1 MLRVEYGVGLT
12 ITLGQTLHR
21 GRRKIRIR
29 NQRENIDIQTLGI
42 VALKIIAI
50 FYDKRMLI
58 AHLIDRRP
66 AVGLQARPLQH
77 QVVRQFRLRYFDKA
91 LHVLAAHRDVDVVVP
106 RNEAPVAQ
114 CAEQRSPIEPIR
126 YIVGVA

>member
-1 MLRVEYGVGLT
+1 
-12 ITLGQTLHR
+12 
-21 GRRKIRIR
+21 
-29 NQRENIDIQTLGI
+29 
-42 VALKIIAI
+42 
-50 FYDKRMLI
+50 MLI

-66 AVGLQARPLQH
+66 AIGLQARPLQH

-91 LHVLAAHRDVDVVVP
+91 RHILAAHRDVDVVVP